1 MRAIRI
7 EAIGKLAAADVPDP
21 VPQAGEALVELK
33 AAALN
38 HRDVWIKKGQ
48 YAGLKFPCIPG
59 SDGAGVVTAVAPG
72 SDASWVGREVVI
84 NPGFDWGPSES
95 AQGPSFTILG
105 LPRDGTLADKVSVPM
120 GQLSPKPA
128 YMSFEEAAA
137 LPLSGLT
144 SWRALMTR
152 ARMGKGDRVLI
163 TGIGGGGAL
172 FALQFA
178 MASGNEVWVTSSSDE
193 KISRAVKLGAKGG
206 FRYDSEGW
214 AAQAV
219 KSPGPFD
226 VIIDSAGGS
235 GFSNL
240 VDVAAPG
247 GRIAFFGA
255 TRGNAPE
262 LVLRKVFWKQL
273 SILGTSMGSA
283 ADWRAMMAFVDHH
296 TLKPVVS
303 DVFPFARA
311 VEAFEL
317 MERGGQF
324 GKIVVRH

>member
-7 EAIGKLAAADVPDP
+7 ESIGKVGPAEVPDP

-59 SDGAGVVTAVAPG
+59 SDGSGTVTAVGPG
-72 SDASWVGREVVI
+72 ADASWVGREVVI
-84 NPGFDWGPSES
+84 YPGFDWGPSES
-95 AQGPSFTILG
+95 AQGAHFSILG
-105 LPRDGTLADKVSVPM
+105 LPRDGTLAERIAVPVV
-120 GQLSPKPA
+120 QLSAKPA
-128 YMSFEEAAA
+128 SMTWEEAAA

-144 SWRALMTR
+144 AWRALIGR
-152 ARMGKGDRVLI
+152 ARLEKGERVLV

-178 MASGNEVWVTSSSDE
+178 VASGNETWVTSSSDE
-193 KISRAVKLGAKGG
+193 KIARAVRLGARGG
-206 FRYDSEGW
+206 FRYDREGW
-214 AAQAV
+214 AADAV
-219 KSPGPFD
+219 KVGGAFN
-226 VIIDSAGGS
+226 VVIDSAGGPD
-235 GFSNL
+235 FAHL
-240 VDVAAPG
+240 IDAAAPG

-273 SILGTSMGSA
+273 SILGTTMGSA
-283 ADWRAMMAFVDHH
+283 ADWRAMNDFVERHAI
-296 TLKPVVS
+296 KPVIS

-311 VEAFEL
+311 VEAFDL
-317 MERGGQF
+317 MENGGQF